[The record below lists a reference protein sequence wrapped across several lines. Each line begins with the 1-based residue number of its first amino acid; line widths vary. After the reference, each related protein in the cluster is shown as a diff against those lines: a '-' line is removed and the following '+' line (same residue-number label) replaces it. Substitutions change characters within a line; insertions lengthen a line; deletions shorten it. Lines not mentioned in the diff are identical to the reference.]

1 MKQHSHIL
9 KNVRMLSCQKF
20 KILQYLKFF
29 FVLFIGMNNFSFFKS
44 YEKRNFQ
51 KN

>member
-29 FVLFIGMNNFSFFKS
+29 FVLFNEAVFK
-44 YEKRNFQ
+44 FQ
-51 KN
+51 TSPC